1 LQIEYAHPDLQAV
14 EDVAANFRILK
25 GRHGAASSSGA
36 TGFIGGEAFRLERM
50 ALSVPIST
58 APKGERV
65 AGTAQFRNFKGL
77 GWWRVWGSKIARES
91 YLQKAEPGFNFLND
105 SSGEGCPGALIS
117 KEVRALVIL
126 EAVAE
131 FGGSF
136 AFQGFARN

>member
-1 LQIEYAHPDLQAV
+1 
-14 EDVAANFRILK
+14 
-25 GRHGAASSSGA
+25 
-36 TGFIGGEAFRLERM
+36 
-50 ALSVPIST
+50 LSVPIST

-131 FGGSF
+131 FGAGF
-136 AFQGFARN
+136 AFQGFECNRLVSPMHSLTSQRFPPRPFACRATQLLLECLP